1 MGEIMN
7 YKEYVDY
14 ANRLKLAHEKI
25 EDITKRDRN

>member
-7 YKEYVDY
+7 YKEYVDF

-25 EDITKRDRN
+25 DDMTKVDRT